1 MKSVRF
7 IIVVLLCLVSA
18 LGSYA
23 VERVI
28 LVGPK
33 TIGPVWKDRI
43 VLEPRLF
50 VEAEAGD
57 VLTVYTDGYKRSS
70 QGTFQSPK
78 NYPLA
83 ELI

>member
-1 MKSVRF
+1 MKHVRF

-33 TIGPVWKDRI
+33 TIGPAWKDRI

-50 VEAEAGD
+50 AEAEAGD
-57 VLTVYTDGYKRSS
+57 VLTVYTDGYRRSS
-70 QGTFQSPK
+70 QGTFQTRILRIGKP
-78 NYPLA
+78 
-83 ELI
+83 